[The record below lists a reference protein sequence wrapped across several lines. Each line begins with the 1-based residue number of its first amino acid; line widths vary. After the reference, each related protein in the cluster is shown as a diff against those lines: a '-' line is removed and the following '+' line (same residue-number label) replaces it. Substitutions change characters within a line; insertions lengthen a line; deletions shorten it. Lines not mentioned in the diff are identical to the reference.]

1 MGERKAQLFFENQ
14 DIIKTGRDLSH
25 QDFSTKP
32 KTLLFLQFT
41 FSPCS
46 FYFPLSSVV
55 VERK

>member
-1 MGERKAQLFFENQ
+1 MGEQKAQLFFENQ

-32 KTLLFLQFT
+32 ENSLILTVYFFPL
-41 FSPCS
+41 

-55 VERK
+55 VE

>member
-55 VERK
+55 VE